1 MGFPVSDDMDGKV
14 LTSAFTPSYK
24 YSHPLYTIAQYPRE
38 RREAQEAVGSLDDD
52 ARKRLK
58 ALGYIQ

>member
-1 MGFPVSDDMDGKV
+1 MDGTV

-24 YSHPLYTIAQYPRE
+24 SSHPVYTIARYPRE
-38 RREAQEAVGSLDDD
+38 RREAQGTVGSLDDD